1 MFYFLKSIKFK
12 NSNLDLWDSGH
23 IWTAK
28 NHQDLIKQI
37 ESFIK
42 ANFIKETQNFEIAP
56 NLYNCF
62 NALTFQQTHCE
73 QRVKDDIKGARVRM
87 ESLLNGKCGSRIDLA
102 KKECLALTR

>member
-1 MFYFLKSIKFK
+1 MQQDFNKSLIEI
-12 NSNLDLWDSGH
+12 NLSEKEK
-23 IWTAK
+23 A
-28 NHQDLIKQI
+28 
-37 ESFIK
+37 K

-87 ESLLNGKCGSRIDLA
+87 ESLLNGKCGNRIDIA
-102 KKECLALTR
+102 KKNCLALTR